1 MYDRSWR
8 YVRTSLPIIH
18 YFWTINWFFILIDS
32 TMYIIP
38 AIDVLDKKVVRLRE
52 GNYDDVTHYE
62 ISLEEQIEKYHAN
75 GTEIVHII
83 DLNGAKGDFSN
94 QQYLFAVLKKT
105 DMKVQYG
112 GGVRSIDKVK
122 ELVDAGVYRVIVGTQ
137 AITNPS
143 FLEELSAL
151 NEGRVKYA
159 DHVVVAIDVLDEVIK
174 YSGWLESS
182 PIKLIEYIDKCLALG
197 FYRFLC
203 TDISKDGKL
212 GGAGVELYKK
222 LLDHSPIIKL
232 IASGGISSMEDIQA
246 LQDLQNVES
255 VVVGKA
261 IYENRISIDEIKDWN
276 LKALIKF

>member
-1 MYDRSWR
+1 
-8 YVRTSLPIIH
+8 
-18 YFWTINWFFILIDS
+18 
-32 TMYIIP
+32 MYIIP

-52 GNYDDVTHYE
+52 GNYDDVTTYE

-94 QQYLFAVLKKT
+94 QEYLFEIIQKT

-122 ELVDAGVYRVIVGTQ
+122 ELVDAGIYRVIVGTQ
-137 AITNPS
+137 AITNPT
-143 FLEELSAL
+143 FLEDLSKL

-159 DHVVVAIDVLDEVIK
+159 DHIVIAIDVLDEVIK

-197 FYRFLC
+197 FFRFLC

-212 GGAGVELYKK
+212 GGAGVELYQK

-232 IASGGISSMEDIQA
+232 IGSGGISSMDDIRV
-246 LQDLQNVES
+246 LNDLGRMES
-255 VVVGKA
+255 CVVGKA
-261 IYENRISIDEIKDWN
+261 IYENKITIEEIKDWN
-276 LKALIKF
+276 LKSLINF